1 VFDSSGL
8 VWSRSCHANAS
19 GQRVMTISSRK
30 RTTHEARVPV
40 LLADVVRAMGGG
52 QRLVK
57 QADVRFGV

>member
-1 VFDSSGL
+1 

-57 QADVRFGV
+57 HADVRFGV